1 MAALGSL
8 NSTTME
14 SGLLEIIESLTDLQS
29 DTAINPDGK
38 QMVTGYSRDGLTGEI
53 SVTLSIPSTASPD
66 AQGKP
71 VIFATQ
77 IF

>member
-1 MAALGSL
+1 MAALGTL

-14 SGLLEIIESLTDLQS
+14 AGLLEIIESLTDLQA
-29 DTAINPDGK
+29 DETTNPNGL
-38 QMVTGYSRDGLTGEI
+38 QMITGYSRDGLTGEI
-53 SVTLSIPSTASPD
+53 AVSLSIPSTASPD

-77 IF
+77 VF